1 MKPEQEA
8 SNQTS
13 ILFGG
18 VPSIPSPEIFENA
31 RKHQPEWYK
40 VLHAAYE
47 QFATRPENVGV
58 YADPKGKGA
67 TVEQVWLVFSLLGVE
82 PYCLLAYPL
91 PEESV
96 KKITRLVKY
105 TAREIVEALKSVQR
119 SMGEVNASTLH
130 YDGHTGHCIRITAYD
145 AAHDRFIYHDPWPLK
160 SLLCA
165 ENNMAGVEAQPE
177 GTRWSVTA
185 TELERVVFASFVF
198 PHMWA
203 TVQGIPFDLM
213 FDVWRESSFAKHFH
227 FRQTAEGA
235 EGGVTRRTFS
245 AGPFKTDVTLVLDSR
260 DSGKIVRAVLLLNKE
275 WMKKNMLLALDV
287 GKSFI
292 AALAPEPDKGRYV
305 GISETLWSMR
315 DPNVAMAFRDR
326 SPEESDEVGVVHAFM
341 GSVGEASV
349 RTDFATLSLKNLSH
363 DQALVQKVAF
373 TLL

>member
-119 SMGEVNASTLH
+119 
-130 YDGHTGHCIRITAYD
+130 
-145 AAHDRFIYHDPWPLK
+145 
-160 SLLCA
+160 
-165 ENNMAGVEAQPE
+165 
-177 GTRWSVTA
+177 
-185 TELERVVFASFVF
+185 
-198 PHMWA
+198 
-203 TVQGIPFDLM
+203 
-213 FDVWRESSFAKHFH
+213 
-227 FRQTAEGA
+227 
-235 EGGVTRRTFS
+235 
-245 AGPFKTDVTLVLDSR
+245 
-260 DSGKIVRAVLLLNKE
+260 
-275 WMKKNMLLALDV
+275 
-287 GKSFI
+287 
-292 AALAPEPDKGRYV
+292 
-305 GISETLWSMR
+305 
-315 DPNVAMAFRDR
+315 
-326 SPEESDEVGVVHAFM
+326 
-341 GSVGEASV
+341 
-349 RTDFATLSLKNLSH
+349 
-363 DQALVQKVAF
+363 
-373 TLL
+373 